1 MAAAKELGDVLKYF
15 RGSAVFTLV
24 CLALAAWLGFSTGG
38 ATAALAT
45 TWICLMLAVLE
56 ISLSF
61 DNAVV
66 NAVVLK
72 DMDPVWQKRF
82 LTWGML
88 IAVFGMRILFPL
100 LIVAVAAKIGP
111 IEALRLAIEEPV
123 NYQHIIEGAHAGI
136 MGFGGA
142 FLLLVGLKFFFDS
155 DKEHDWIKVIE
166 EPLKKFSNVE
176 AFKIVLTVA
185 ALFLVAELVDDP
197 ATGRQFLIAGILGIV
212 TFFAVELLG
221 HVLEQPRASGEL
233 QRAGLGAFMYLQV
246 LDASFSFDGVIGA
259 FALSNNLFVIALGL
273 AIGAMFVRTLTI
285 LMVERETLA
294 EYRYL
299 EHGAFW
305 AIIVL
310 AVIMLTSVLYEVPE
324 VVTGLIG
331 ALLIGLSLVSSVK
344 HNRKHGADDVTP

>member
-1 MAAAKELGDVLKYF
+1 MLRYF
-15 RGSAVFTLV
+15 KGSLLFTGV
-24 CLALAAWLGFSTGG
+24 CLALAAWLGFSGG
-38 ATAALAT
+38 GGMAGAAATV
-45 TWICLMLAVLE
+45 WICTILAVLE
-56 ISLSF
+56 VSLSF

-72 DMDPVWQKRF
+72 DMDTIWRQRF

-100 LIVAVAAKIGP
+100 LIVAIAAKVGP
-111 IEALRLAIEEPV
+111 IEALRLAIREPA

-142 FLLLVGLKFFFDS
+142 FLLLVGLKFFFDA
-155 DKEHDWIKVIE
+155 DKEHDWIRVIE
-166 EPLKKFSNVE
+166 QPLKKFGDVE
-176 AFKIVLTVA
+176 SFKIVLTVA
-185 ALFLVAELVDDP
+185 MLFLVAELGGDP
-197 ATGRQFLIAGILGIV
+197 AEGRSFLIAGILGIV

-221 HVLEQPRASGEL
+221 KVLEQPSAADGI
-233 QRAGLGAFMYLQV
+233 QRSGLGAFLYLQV
-246 LDASFSFDGVIGA
+246 LDSSFSFDGVIGA

-273 AIGAMFVRTLTI
+273 GIGAMFVRTLTI
-285 LMVERETLA
+285 LLVEHETLA

-310 AVIMLTSVLYEVPE
+310 ALIMLTSVLYEVPE

-331 ALLIGLSLVSSVK
+331 ALLIAASLLSSIK
-344 HNRKHGADDVTP
+344 HNRTQ